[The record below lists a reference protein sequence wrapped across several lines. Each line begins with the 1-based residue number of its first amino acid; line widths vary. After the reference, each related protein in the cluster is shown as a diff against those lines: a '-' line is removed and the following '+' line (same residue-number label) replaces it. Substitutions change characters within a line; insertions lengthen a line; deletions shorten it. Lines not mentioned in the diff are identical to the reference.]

1 MNPLSFANE
10 TMENG
15 PWKGPNHWVSHY
27 NYMEN
32 GASAAWPKEIVAH
45 DSTLRDGEQAPTV
58 SFSTEQKIDLARQL
72 DEAGIQYIEAGFPPV
87 SEADTR
93 SVAKI
98 ASMGLKARITC
109 LARAMEKDID
119 LAVDCG
125 VWGAILEVPIGYPRL
140 MYQFE
145 WSEEEVLKRTFH
157 AIEHAHK
164 RGLNLVLF
172 FIDTARVRGEFLHTF
187 ITRATQEETVKRIAI
202 VDTLGAATPEA
213 ITAIVRAAKSWT
225 DVPLE
230 MHCHNDFG
238 LGVINT
244 IAGLKA
250 GAEVFSGTINGLGQR
265 AGNAPVED
273 VIMAMHLLYGI
284 PTTVD
289 LTKLRGLSAKVQEL
303 SGVVMPQYKSV
314 VGDKL
319 FEWEAGIPT
328 AALRK
333 LQTSV
338 EPYTPE
344 VVGAEHTIV
353 LGKKSGK
360 ANIQFKLEQYGL
372 SGSDTVIDALLERV
386 KARAVEKNCPVT
398 DEEFLQYH
406 AALSQK

>member
-1 MNPLSFANE
+1 
-10 TMENG
+10 
-15 PWKGPNHWVSHY
+15 
-27 NYMEN
+27 
-32 GASAAWPKEIVAH
+32 
-45 DSTLRDGEQAPTV
+45 
-58 SFSTEQKIDLARQL
+58 
-72 DEAGIQYIEAGFPPV
+72 
-87 SEADTR
+87 
-93 SVAKI
+93 
-98 ASMGLKARITC
+98 
-109 LARAMEKDID
+109 
-119 LAVDCG
+119 
-125 VWGAILEVPIGYPRL
+125 
-140 MYQFE
+140 
-145 WSEEEVLKRTFH
+145 
-157 AIEHAHK
+157 
-164 RGLNLVLF
+164 
-172 FIDTARVRGEFLHTF
+172 
-187 ITRATQEETVKRIAI
+187 
-202 VDTLGAATPEA
+202 
-213 ITAIVRAAKSWT
+213 
-225 DVPLE
+225 
-230 MHCHNDFG
+230 
-238 LGVINT
+238 
-244 IAGLKA
+244 
-250 GAEVFSGTINGLGQR
+250 
-265 AGNAPVED
+265 
-273 VIMAMHLLYGI
+273 MHLLYGI